1 MKDDVFAKSGISLGG
16 NSNATPALEEILK
29 ETLTSNKRMSDVQ
42 VPKSV
47 LNAIN
52 VGANYMKITF

>member
-1 MKDDVFAKSGISLGG
+1 MKDEVFVNSGFSFGG

-47 LNAIN
+47 LSTMCVCQLHENH
-52 VGANYMKITF
+52 F